1 MEPYLAKIEWKIII
15 SKGVKIVI
23 LNFDIEIWW
32 IAIIDCLYLQQLK
45 PYEHEQQHLPIQNQL
60 SINHSWQQRQQHCSH
75 HHRSADPPTYLFY

>member
-45 PYEHEQQHLPIQNQL
+45 P
-60 SINHSWQQRQQHCSH
+60 
-75 HHRSADPPTYLFY
+75 